1 MAAMLNTI
9 ENQTELFPIPYS
21 YAEKLLIQSGLK
33 VYAYQCARIPKP
45 IVHRYF
51 KTYYLLY
58 WSRTYLVDRIVSG
71 HITHDG
77 IEYRVIYG
85 STVTRGR
92 ILQSA
97 DSNQFALSFRIA
109 DSQYNID
116 PVVIISKKA
125 GGNHV

>member
-1 MAAMLNTI
+1 MSTALLNTI

-51 KTYYLLY
+51 KAYYLLY
-58 WSRTYLVDRIVSG
+58 WSRSHLLNHIVSG
-71 HITHDG
+71 NIIHDG

-85 STVTRGR
+85 SNVTRGR
-92 ILQSA
+92 IIQSE
-97 DSNQFALSFRIA
+97 NPEQFALSFRIA
-109 DSQYNID
+109 AEEYHID

-125 GGNHV
+125 K

>member
-1 MAAMLNTI
+1 MLNTI

-21 YAEKLLIQSGLK
+21 YAEKLLIRSGLK

-45 IVHRYF
+45 VVHRYF

-58 WSRTYLVDRIVSG
+58 WSRSHLLSQIRSG

-77 IEYRVIYG
+77 IEYRVIYA
-85 STVTRGR
+85 TDCNRGR
-92 ILQSA
+92 IVAA
-97 DSNQFALSFRIA
+97 DNPEQFALSFRIA
-109 DSQYNID
+109 ESQYNID
-116 PVVIISKKA
+116 PVVIISRKA